1 MPTSAYPGGIDNL
14 TDPTSTSAMNNPSH
28 ATQHTNANDAIQA
41 LEAFTAPFPPA
52 IVTNVLGQTF
62 PDWHATG
69 TLVTLSSGVM
79 YLTGIHLQAN
89 LKITNIWFMF
99 GSTTLSTPTHLWSC
113 LLDNTV
119 TTPKLLANSADTL
132 TTVTPS
138 VSVANQIA
146 LTTPFTLRTTVN
158 PCGEPLAISDVLE
171 PLSPH
176 TPNVSALD
184 GVAPSTTPSCASLI
198 PDDGDVTVPLINVH
212 TPAGQEVPAVSAV
225 ETNTPFSDQSAN
237 SAYVRVTAG
246 NTHAHSVYPV
256 LTATDPA
263 PLRAPATSAYVSGE
277 PTGVIRS
284 ALSEYPVA
292 TPGAPFAAVR
302 VSAPCCPE

>member
-132 TTVTPS
+132 TTVTPT
-138 VSVANQIA
+138 VSVANQFA
-146 LTTPFTLRTTVN
+146 LTTPVTTTYA
-158 PCGEPLAISDVLE
+158 GFYYLGI
-171 PLSPH
+171 
-176 TPNVSALD
+176 
-184 GVAPSTTPSCASLI
+184 VAAASTMS
-198 PDDGDVTVPLINVH
+198 
-212 TPAGQEVPAVSAV
+212 
-225 ETNTPFSDQSAN
+225 
-237 SAYVRVTAG
+237 
-246 NTHAHSVYPV
+246 THAASPV
-256 LTATDPA
+256 LTANSGRVA
-263 PLRAPATSAYVSGE
+263 SLPLISGPGETGLTTVASASAIITPSAY
-277 PTGVIRS
+277 
-284 ALSEYPVA
+284 
-292 TPGAPFAAVR
+292 GAGLLAYVN
-302 VSAPCCPE
+302 